1 VVHLLL
7 LLPLLL
13 LFLLLSFC
21 FMPGLARLLGA
32 FGGACSTLGREPEI
46 GEVCYFF
53 ILGWLL
59 HAAICIHGLV
69 GVVLP

>member
-1 VVHLLL
+1 
-7 LLPLLL
+7 
-13 LFLLLSFC
+13 
-21 FMPGLARLLGA
+21 MPGLARLLGA